1 MKITERTPTP
11 PPRQPEQDRPK
22 VLPPK
27 PVERVQTLDPPK
39 TRDVGRNI
47 DTQA

>member
-1 MKITERTPTP
+1 MKITERTSAP
-11 PPRQPEQDRPK
+11 PPKPPEQDRPK

-27 PVERVQTLDPPK
+27 PAERVQTLEPPK
-39 TRDVGRNI
+39 PENVGRNL